1 MAAISG
7 DELRELQAPLKER
20 YRDEP
25 NSALVTLEAEGT
37 LEEGISPELSVSM
50 ERS

>member
-25 NSALVTLEAEGT
+25 YSALITLQT
-37 LEEGISPELSVSM
+37 LAGSPELSVSM
-50 ERS
+50 LRS